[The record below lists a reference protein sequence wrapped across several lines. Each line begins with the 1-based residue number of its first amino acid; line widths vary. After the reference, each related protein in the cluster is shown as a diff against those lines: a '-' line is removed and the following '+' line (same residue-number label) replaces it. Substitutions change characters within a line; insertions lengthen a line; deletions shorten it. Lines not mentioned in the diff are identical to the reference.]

1 MGDNCSYS
9 LSWTSEI
16 PFQARL
22 YSEHGPCSHMF
33 TVHAAKFYCVHYF
46 NSMHAGGYVK
56 FLNAFFLNTWI
67 LAIGPFSHAS

>member
-22 YSEHGPCSHMF
+22 YGERGSRSHMF
-33 TVHAAKFYCVHYF
+33 TVHMAKFSCVHYF

-56 FLNAFFLNTWI
+56 LLNTFFLNTWM
-67 LAIGPFSHAS
+67 LAIG